1 MGTIIRILMERDGM
15 TRAEA
20 EQAYKEMKSEIMDA
34 LNGNSVLNVEEIL
47 IGELGLEV
55 DYIFCFI

>member
-1 MGTIIRILMERDGM
+1 METIVKILMRRDGM

-20 EQAYKEMKSEIMDA
+20 IEAYEETKSEIMDA
-34 LNGNSVLNVEEIL
+34 LNGTSVLDPEDVL

-55 DYIFCFI
+55 DYIFYFL